1 LRGLVQVAEKVYHDR
16 ETEEE
21 MEQRKKENERKV
33 KKRKKSDKEGIYR
46 ESWLQ

>member
-1 LRGLVQVAEKVYHDR
+1 MKAIVQVAEKVYHDR

-46 ESWLQ
+46 ESWLW